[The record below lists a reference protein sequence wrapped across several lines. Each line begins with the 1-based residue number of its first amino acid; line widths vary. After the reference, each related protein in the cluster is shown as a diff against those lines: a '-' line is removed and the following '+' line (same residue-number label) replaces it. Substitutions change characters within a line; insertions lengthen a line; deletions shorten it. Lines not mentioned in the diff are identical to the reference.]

1 MTEFEFGTNMPAEVL
16 ALAER
21 HFKPIAWLIPKWCR
35 RVTVV
40 WSSQPEDEAS
50 LTCEVRFEYR
60 WARICIYPEW
70 LDVPE
75 KIQRDNAIHE
85 VIHIHVNP
93 MFDYANNTLA
103 MLLKDDETFSV
114 HAQAA
119 LERLCEGAVQDLADT
134 LQEKLYGNEET
145 KETARQTIA
154 RTNGRRNGKARHAN
168 TG

>member
-1 MTEFEFGTNMPAEVL
+1 MTEF
-16 ALAER
+16 
-21 HFKPIAWLIPKWCR
+21 
-35 RVTVV
+35 
-40 WSSQPEDEAS
+40 
-50 LTCEVRFEYR
+50 
-60 WARICIYPEW
+60 EW

-145 KETARQTIA
+145 KETSRQTAA